1 MIFLESTIIDNETLI
16 EELGRSKCP
25 FEHDLHSCIAKLE
38 CGYCVKKDYQEV
50 NRCDTLHRM
59 KVTDCEKDI
68 FEPIDKKHE
77 AIIEPNKIIDA
88 ISVHL

>member
-1 MIFLESTIIDNETLI
+1 
-16 EELGRSKCP
+16 
-25 FEHDLHSCIAKLE
+25 
-38 CGYCVKKDYQEV
+38 VKKDYQEV